1 MKQPI
6 NLLVKQPSLAEMLND
21 CSIDRLMAIDVDW
34 NIIAWNKASE
44 NITGIQKQDI
54 IGKNLLAA
62 FPLLQDDEEMMQA
75 IRFAFRGKAGFVPY
89 NAQRFNRRYYENHFI
104 PLQDQ
109 DEQVIGVMNIMHDV
123 SYRIKAEKQLQQLNS
138 RLEKKVK
145 ELEKMSNDL
154 ASFTYITS
162 HDIKEPLKFVYTS
175 LELLV
180 KTEAKALSN
189 GSKAN
194 LRRMQGSIN
203 RINLLLDDIV
213 AISRIST
220 SRFNPE
226 PVDLNEIL
234 EQSIARL
241 SKKISESRT
250 VIESASLPV
259 INGNPEML
267 SYLITNII
275 DNGIKFQPLH
285 NTPHI
290 SINSSITNPGKH
302 GMHAEKE
309 YVRISFTDNGIGFEP
324 QQSEQIFSMFEKLHD
339 KKDYPGSG
347 IGLTICKKVI
357 EAHDGFITA
366 ESHPGQGAAFH
377 CYFPA
382 NSVKA

>member
-1 MKQPI
+1 MERHI
-6 NLLVKQPSLAEMLND
+6 NLLIKQHGLAEMLND
-21 CSIDRLMAIDVDW
+21 CSIDRLMAIDVNW

-62 FPLLQDDEEMMQA
+62 FPLLQDDEEIMDA
-75 IRFAFRGKAGFVPY
+75 IHWAFLGKTGFVPY
-89 NAQRFNRRYYENHFI
+89 HAQRFNRRYYENHFI
-104 PLQDQ
+104 PLKDR

-123 SYRIKAEKQLQQLNS
+123 SYRIKAENQLQQLNS
-138 RLEKKVK
+138 TLEKKLG

-180 KTEAKALSN
+180 KTEAKTLSN

-213 AISRIST
+213 AISRISG

-226 PVDLNEIL
+226 PVNLNEIR

-241 SKKISESRT
+241 SKKINESRA
-250 VIESASLPV
+250 VIDSATLPV
-259 INGNPEML
+259 ISGNKEML
-267 SYLITNII
+267 VDLFTNII
-275 DNGIKFQPLH
+275 DNGIKFQPV
-285 NTPHI
+285 NNIPHI
-290 SINSSITNPGKH
+290 TITATAGPV
-302 GMHAEKE
+302 MSTEKE
-309 YVRISFTDNGIGFEP
+309 YVRISFTDNGIGFE
-324 QQSEQIFSMFEKLHD
+324 QQQAEQIFNMFEKLHD

-357 EAHDGFITA
+357 EAHDGFIIA
-366 ESHPGQGAAFH
+366 ESHPGQGATFH

-382 NSVKA
+382 NGVQA